1 MSHVI
6 LVLFAHAAVV
16 TLPYLWMVLLLTSVC
31 VNLPSGKV
39 VGMSILSWHLWLWSP
54 EMLFSL
60 LASVQFI
67 TVLDSWEVAGI
78 RRPCGGWWGQ
88 EGQHQQRQRG
98 HLQKNQDPHLRSPQ
112 GHLWLVPPRT
122 LDLLG
127 LQFYS
132 EGRFE
137 KRVWYCREKSLML
150 RVSHSHLTG
159 WMISLPCPMLQQW
172 WPIHFVAYCCKIWF
186 AFFSFKCLIFL
197 SRTFGIK
204 PSIYILLVREV
215 FFLMLLKL

>member
-6 LVLFAHAAVV
+6 LVLFVHTAVV

-54 EMLFSL
+54 EMLFWL

-78 RRPCGGWWGQ
+78 RRPCGGCWGQ
-88 EGQHQQRQRG
+88 GGRHQQRQRG
-98 HLQKNQDPHLRSPQ
+98 HLQKNQDPRLRSPQ

-137 KRVWYCREKSLML
+137 KECDTIESPWCCG
-150 RVSHSHLTG
+150 SHTATWPDEGYHGHAPCFSSDGPFILLLTDARYG
-159 WMISLPCPMLQQW
+159 LP
-172 WPIHFVAYCCKIWF
+172 
-186 AFFSFKCLIFL
+186 SFL
-197 SRTFGIK
+197 S
-204 PSIYILLVREV
+204 SVW
-215 FFLMLLKL
+215 FFWAGHLE

>member
-1 MSHVI
+1 
-6 LVLFAHAAVV
+6 
-16 TLPYLWMVLLLTSVC
+16 
-31 VNLPSGKV
+31 
-39 VGMSILSWHLWLWSP
+39 MSILSWHLWLWSP
-54 EMLFSL
+54 EMLFWL
-60 LASVQFI
+60 LAGVQFI

-78 RRPCGGWWGQ
+78 RRPCGGCWGQ
-88 EGQHQQRQRG
+88 GGRHQQRQRG
-98 HLQKNQDPHLRSPQ
+98 HLQKNQDPRLRSPQ

-137 KRVWYCREKSLML
+137 KRVRYYREKSLML
-150 RVSHSHLTG
+150 WVAHSHLTG
-159 WMISLPCPMLQQW
+159 WRISRPCPMLQRW
-172 WPIHFVAYCCKIWF
+172 RPIHFIAYCRKVWF

-215 FFLMLLKL
+215 FFFLMLLKL